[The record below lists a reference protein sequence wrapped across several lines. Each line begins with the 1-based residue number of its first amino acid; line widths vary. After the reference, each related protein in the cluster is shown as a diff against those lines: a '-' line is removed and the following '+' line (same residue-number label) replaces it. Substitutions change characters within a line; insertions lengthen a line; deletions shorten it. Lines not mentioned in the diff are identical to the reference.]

1 MISMTRKLIRIPL
14 LAAAALLLS
23 AGAFGGEPAAHRD
36 GSGDFDFLM
45 GTWKVQLKRLT
56 KPLSGSNTWVDL
68 DGKVTVRKLLGG
80 PANSDELEVTDPAT
94 GTRIKSFTFRMYDAE
109 TGYWRIY
116 WARTTHGAIGVP
128 VDGRFEN
135 GRGEFYSHEDFQ
147 GKSIFVRYAWHGITE
162 NEAHFEQAFSIDGGR
177 TWEPNWKTKF
187 TRESK

>member
-1 MISMTRKLIRIPL
+1 MTRKLIRIPL
-14 LAAAALLLS
+14 LAAAALLLG
-23 AGAFGGEPAAHRD
+23 AGAFGGEPAAQRD
-36 GSGDFDFLM
+36 GSGGFDFLM

-94 GTRIKSFTFRMYDAE
+94 GSKIRSFTFRMYDAE

-128 VDGRFEN
+128 VVGRFEN

-147 GKSIFVRYAWHGITE
+147 GKSIFVRYAWHGITQ